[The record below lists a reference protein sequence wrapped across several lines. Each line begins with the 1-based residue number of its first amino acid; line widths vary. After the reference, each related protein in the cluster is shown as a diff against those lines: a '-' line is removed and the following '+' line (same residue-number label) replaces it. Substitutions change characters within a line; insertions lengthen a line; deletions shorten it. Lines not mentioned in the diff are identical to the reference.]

1 MNTHCRIFSWIE
13 VPLKLGGVPMPR
25 DREEEQLTLTRRHL
39 PGEQA
44 GSAWTQLPSTDKE
57 EAVVLEEPSA
67 F

>member
-1 MNTHCRIFSWIE
+1 
-13 VPLKLGGVPMPR
+13 MPR

-44 GSAWTQLPSTDKE
+44 GSACTQLPFTGKE
-57 EAVVLEEPSA
+57 RAVLEELFA